1 MDFNQDKT
9 CEFIVLVNGT
19 MVENPE
25 NQRPIPAALTP
36 QSEHTPRQ
44 NSGQKLVPGG
54 AYDFPKCLGHF
65 KDGCKNILLSNGTMI
80 KNPHNQSMAIYVDRY
95 QSLFFQL
102 SFC

>member
-1 MDFNQDKT
+1 
-9 CEFIVLVNGT
+9 

-54 AYDFPKCLGHF
+54 AYRFSKMFRSYQGWLQKH
-65 KDGCKNILLSNGTMI
+65 IVI
-80 KNPHNQSMAIYVDRY
+80 KWYND
-95 QSLFFQL
+95 
-102 SFC
+102 